1 MITLT
6 TLSSVLVMMVAG
18 VSAGVFAWLRSRC
31 CGNGEEAA
39 SFDPERDRARR
50 HVILDKDQ
58 HSPQVLIIG
67 DVHGCLEELKE
78 LLQTFAYDPSSLTV
92 ILVGDLVNKGP
103 FSAEVVRFVREQNF
117 HCVLGNHDV
126 SALQR
131 VFAFMR
137 GEEVPEKYSYV
148 QRLSQED
155 IEWYSSLPF
164 TISLPEFNAIV
175 THAGLVP
182 GVPLLEQTVFSMT
195 KMRNILKH
203 KQGELEALERNT
215 EGENWAV
222 FWGAA
227 PHVYYGHDAKRGLQL
242 HEFATGL
249 DSGCCYGRELTGVL
263 LPSREL
269 RSVPAHRVY
278 EDKAEKKG
286 RKKK

>member
-6 TLSSVLVMMVAG
+6 SVLVMMVAG
-18 VSAGVFAWLRSRC
+18 VSGGIFAWLRSRC
-31 CGNGEEAA
+31 LGNGEEAP
-39 SFDPERDRARR
+39 SFEPERDVAER
-50 HVILDKDQ
+50 HVVLDRNQ
-58 HSPQVLIIG
+58 HHPQVLIIG
-67 DVHGCLEELKE
+67 DIHGCLEELKE
-78 LLQTFAYDPSSLTV
+78 LLQAFAYDPGSMTV

-103 FSAEVVRFVREQNF
+103 LSAEVVRFVREQKF

-131 VFAFMR
+131 VLAFRR
-137 GEEVPEKYSYV
+137 GEEIAPKYAYV

-155 IEWYSSLPF
+155 LDWYSSLPF
-164 TISLPEFNAIV
+164 TIALPEFNAIV
-175 THAGLVP
+175 THAGLIP
-182 GVPLLEQTVFSMT
+182 GVPLRQQTVFSMT
-195 KMRNILKH
+195 KMRNILRH
-203 KQGELEALERNT
+203 RHGELEALERNT

-222 FWGAA
+222 FWRAA
-227 PHVYYGHDAKRGLQL
+227 PHVFYGHDAKRGLQL

-263 LPSREL
+263 LPSKEL
-269 RSVPAHRVY
+269 RSVPAKQVY